1 LSVRPSVLPSVLP
14 SVRHSVRP
22 EKFVSRVSLKAFD
35 IQTWNF
41 LNVLLRVG
49 TCAPGYFHPAKIY
62 IYGVMALDLVKKRH
76 FKFVSRVSLKAFDIQ
91 TWNFLNVLLR
101 VGTCA
106 PGYFHPAK
114 IYIYGVMALDLVKKR
129 HFKFVSR
136 VSLKAFDIQTW
147 NFLNVLLGVW
157 TCAPGYFHLNKIYIY
172 RIMGLDLVKKRHF

>member
-1 LSVRPSVLPSVLP
+1 
-14 SVRHSVRP
+14 
-22 EKFVSRVSLKAFD
+22 
-35 IQTWNF
+35 
-41 LNVLLRVG
+41 
-49 TCAPGYFHPAKIY
+49 
-62 IYGVMALDLVKKRH
+62 M
-76 FKFVSRVSLKAFDIQ
+76 SRVSLKAFDIQ

-157 TCAPGYFHLNKIYIY
+157 TCAPGYFHLTKIYIY
-172 RIMGLDLVKKRHF
+172 GIIALDLVKKRHLKFVSSVTLTAFVGETWNFMDVLLRVWSCAPGCFHHAKIYIYGVMGLDLVKKRHFEFVSSITPKAIVVVT

>member
-1 LSVRPSVLPSVLP
+1 MPPPLKEGGHIDLPLSVCPSVRLSF
-14 SVRHSVRP
+14 RHSVRP

-76 FKFVSRVSLKAFDIQ
+76 FKLVSSITLKVFVVQ
-91 TWNFLNVLLR
+91 TWNFMDVLFR
-101 VGTCA
+101 VWTCA

-114 IYIYGVMALDLVKKR
+114 IYIFTELWALIMWKSGI
-129 HFKFVSR
+129 F
-136 VSLKAFDIQTW
+136 SL
-147 NFLNVLLGVW
+147 
-157 TCAPGYFHLNKIYIY
+157 CRP
-172 RIMGLDLVKKRHF
+172 